1 MTHLYPLVDIKDV
14 LTADTGDGVNADIRV
29 AIGSHNG
36 SATTAIHW
44 TAPPKGGF
52 ASHTNI
58 GCEEFVYYL
67 NGNGTISNG
76 TANSIVGSGD
86 CHYLPKGM
94 TRSINNESETED
106 ISAVSFLIG
115 DSSLDHMGFEFSE
128 AASDTTEE
136 GFVIHV
142 DNVQPENMSSGDG
155 WLISDFRLPFG
166 AHNGCSSTL
175 FRAKFL
181 PGAVHKKHTHE
192 ACDEI
197 YYVIS
202 GHGLAGAGDD
212 RVEVRGGQF
221 HYIPQGVEHWLHNL
235 SPTDP
240 IEVVG
245 IYIGAG
251 SVSETAYVYKGD
263 VTEQDLVTAST
274 NT

>member
-1 MTHLYPLVDIKDV
+1 MTHRYPLVDIKDV
-14 LTADTGDGVNADIRV
+14 PTANTADGVNADVRV
-29 AIGSHNG
+29 AIGTHNG
-36 SATTAIHW
+36 STATAIHW
-44 TAPPKGGF
+44 TAPPDGGF
-52 ASHTNI
+52 APHTNN

-67 NGNGTISNG
+67 SGNGTISEG
-76 TANSIVGSGD
+76 TKHTAIRAGH
-86 CHYLPKGM
+86 CHYLPKGLN
-94 TRSINNESETED
+94 RSFKNESETKNV
-106 ISAVSFLIG
+106 SAVSFLIG
-115 DSSLDHMGFEFSE
+115 DTNLDHMGFEFSNDG
-128 AASDTTEE
+128 SPSTED
-136 GFVIHV
+136 GHILHV
-142 DNVQPENMSSGDG
+142 DDVTPENMSSGDG

-166 AHNGCSSTL
+166 KHNGCSSTL

-235 SPTDP
+235 SDTDP

-251 SVSETAYVYKGD
+251 SVAETAYVYKSD
-263 VTEQDLVTAST
+263 VTEQDLATASD
-274 NT
+274 NK